1 MRRLIVGLIVIAPLA
16 LPVDAEAFSVT
27 RCSAVTENGTKFPV
41 SVHKYSCRK
50 ARPIV
55 RYWARNDEA
64 PAGWKVGNLGGC
76 EWQFARKGGSLYDWK
91 ISTVKMAGCRS

>member
-1 MRRLIVGLIVIAPLA
+1 MRKLGLAAIVAATMAMPSS
-16 LPVDAEAFSVT
+16 AEAFPVT
-27 RCSAVTENGTKFPV
+27 RCSPVTEDGVKFPV

-64 PAGWKVGNLGGC
+64 PPGWKVGNLGGC
-76 EWQFARKGGSLYDWK
+76 EWQFARKGGSLYDWR
-91 ISTVKMAGCRS
+91 IGTVKMEGCTS